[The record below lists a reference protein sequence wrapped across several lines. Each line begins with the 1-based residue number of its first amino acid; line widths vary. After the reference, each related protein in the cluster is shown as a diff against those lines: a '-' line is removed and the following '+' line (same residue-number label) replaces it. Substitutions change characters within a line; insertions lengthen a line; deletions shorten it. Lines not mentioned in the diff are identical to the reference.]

1 MRAGE
6 AGCIGTAGRL
16 QLDNR
21 PGEFAH
27 LARARAARGLDIRHI
42 GGVGAGDLGCA
53 FITTSD
59 DKATREVFHGA
70 GVAHW
75 EHEGDLVGVSPWARR
90 SVGVTDVG
98 PGLPAGGGKA
108 RRALGRTGVNRF
120 VKLMLAFLAIVVLLS
135 ATLSGVAVFF
145 IGDRVLAEAQN
156 RVTSDL
162 ESAQEMYDAYS
173 DRLYDLA
180 RLSADRFYLRD
191 ALLAGDAAVAA
202 GELSRIMIAERLDFL
217 TVTDAAGVV
226 LLRAGN
232 RGVGGD
238 SQARESIVAAALGG
252 RIPVVGTAVFTAEML
267 GRESPVLPDA
277 AHLELVETRGARPR
291 DDTVETDGL
300 VLLAAAPVVDYS
312 GEVIGALYGGLLLT
326 RRVEIVDRIKETLF
340 GGARYEGEDIGT
352 ATMFIGDVR
361 IATNVLNEDG
371 TRAIGTRVS
380 EEVYRRV
387 IVGGERWVGRAYVV
401 KDWYITAYDPLRDHD
416 GRVVGMLYVGTL
428 EKPYVD
434 LRVRTSLL
442 FLGITLTAA
451 LMAVAVSYVFSRR
464 LSTPVRAL
472 VEASRRVAAGD
483 LGTRVPVTSNDEIGE
498 LASSFNT
505 MAASL
510 RARDEQL
517 KEFARR
523 KVMESERLAVV
534 GQLAADVAH
543 ELNNPL
549 QGIVTYSHLL
559 LEKMTPDDSRRSSV
573 EKIANQATR
582 CATIIRGLLDFS
594 RPTKPHKKL
603 TDLRTT
609 IDECLSLVED
619 RVLFHNIEVV
629 RDYQED
635 LPATVMDPAQ
645 MQQVFMNLIINAA
658 EAMDGVGR
666 LTVAT
671 RLDVERRVIQASFRD
686 TGHGVSEENMGR
698 IFDPFF
704 TTKEVG
710 HGTGLGLAISFGI
723 VKEHGGTI
731 TVESEEGAGTTFT
744 IELPVHASQGEGQ

>member
-1 MRAGE
+1 MTPPRE
-6 AGCIGTAGRL
+6 AGCLSGPAPAVPTPGGRSKERA
-16 QLDNR
+16 DDGNAR
-21 PGEFAH
+21 PA
-27 LARARAARGLDIRHI
+27 
-42 GGVGAGDLGCA
+42 
-53 FITTSD
+53 S
-59 DKATREVFHGA
+59 
-70 GVAHW
+70 
-75 EHEGDLVGVSPWARR
+75 
-90 SVGVTDVG
+90 
-98 PGLPAGGGKA
+98 GGGEA
-108 RRALGRTGVNRF
+108 RRAPGGPGVNRF

-162 ESAQEMYDAYS
+162 NSAREMYEAYS
-173 DRLYDLA
+173 DRLYDLT

-191 ALLAGDAAVAA
+191 ALLAGDVAVAA
-202 GELSRIMIAERLDFL
+202 AELSRTMIAERLDFL

-232 RGVGGD
+232 RGVDGD
-238 SQARESIVAAALGG
+238 SLARESIVAAALGG
-252 RIPVVGTAVFTAEML
+252 TTPVVGTAVFTAEML
-267 GRESPVLPDA
+267 GRESPVLPDV

-291 DDTVETDGL
+291 DDRVETDGL

-312 GEVIGALYGGLLLT
+312 GDVIGALYGGLLLT

-340 GGARYEGEDIGT
+340 GGAQYEGEDIGT
-352 ATMFIGDVR
+352 ATMFLDDVR
-361 IATNVLNEDG
+361 IATNVVNEDG

-387 IVGGERWVGRAYVV
+387 IVDGERWVGRAYVV
-401 KDWYITAYDPLRDHD
+401 KDWYITAYDPLRDHG
-416 GRVVGMLYVGTL
+416 GRVVGILYVGTL

-442 FLGITLTAA
+442 FLGITLTAV
-451 LMAVAVSYVFSRR
+451 LLAVAVSYVFSRR

-472 VEASRRVAAGD
+472 VAASRRVAAGD
-483 LGTRVPVTSNDEIGE
+483 LETQVPVTSSDEIGE

-559 LEKMTPDDSRRSSV
+559 LERMTPDDSRRSSV
-573 EKIANQATR
+573 EKIVDQATR

-594 RPTKPHKKL
+594 RPTKPHKKF

-629 RDYQED
+629 RDYQAD

-658 EAMDGVGR
+658 EAMGGAGR

-671 RLDVERRVIQASFRD
+671 RLDVERRVIQASLRD
-686 TGHGVSEENMGR
+686 TGHGISEENMAR